1 MHQPEMVSDAFAIGF
16 IAFIWF
22 IVFWVSTPR
31 KKQKPKVY
39 DEVRI
44 VKSVPAQPKQPKPVK
59 PAAAPAKP
67 KAKPGIN
74 PDTLKAMHIQADAE
88 RKIGEALWRKAERTP
103 DPVKRARLEKQAAT
117 SDVRFNNILDRID
130 KLTSSC

>member
-1 MHQPEMVSDAFAIGF
+1 MQEPKMVGDAFAIGF
-16 IAFIWF
+16 IAFIW
-22 IVFWVSTPR
+22 ITVFWVSTPR
-31 KKQKPKVY
+31 KKQKPKAY

-44 VKSVPAQPKQPKPVK
+44 VKPVPAQPKQPKP
-59 PAAAPAKP
+59 AAAPPKP
-67 KAKPGIN
+67 KPKQPIN
-74 PDTLKAMHIQADAE
+74 PDTIKAMHIQADAE

>member
-1 MHQPEMVSDAFAIGF
+1 MQEPKMVSDAFAIGF
-16 IAFIWF
+16 IAFIW
-22 IVFWVSTPR
+22 ITVFWISTPR
-31 KKQKPKVY
+31 KKKKSEVY

-44 VKSVPAQPKQPKPVK
+44 IKPVPAQPKQPKPVK
-59 PAAAPAKP
+59 PAATPPKLKP
-67 KAKPGIN
+67 KQTIN

-130 KLTSSC
+130 KLTQ

>member
-1 MHQPEMVSDAFAIGF
+1 MHQPETVSDVFAIAL

-22 IVFWVSTPR
+22 MVFWASTPH
-31 KKQKPKVY
+31 KKQKP
-39 DEVRI
+39 DPCSG
-44 VKSVPAQPKQPKPVK
+44 VKIIKTVPAPPKQP
-59 PAAAPAKP
+59 KP

-130 KLTSSC
+130 KLTQ

>member
-1 MHQPEMVSDAFAIGF
+1 MQEPKTVSDAFAIGF
-16 IAFIWF
+16 IVFIWI

-31 KKQKPKVY
+31 KRKKPKVY

-44 VKSVPAQPKQPKPVK
+44 AKPVPAKPKQQKPVK

-67 KAKPGIN
+67 KAKPSIN

-130 KLTSSC
+130 KLTQ

>member
-1 MHQPEMVSDAFAIGF
+1 MQEPKMVSYAFAIGF

-31 KKQKPKVY
+31 KKKKPKAY

-44 VKSVPAQPKQPKPVK
+44 TKPIPAKPKQQTPVK

-74 PDTLKAMHIQADAE
+74 PDTLKSMHIQADAE
-88 RKIGEALWRKAERTP
+88 RRIGEALWRKAEHTP

-130 KLTSSC
+130 KLTQ

>member
-1 MHQPEMVSDAFAIGF
+1 MQDPKMASDTFAIGF
-16 IAFIWF
+16 IAFIW
-22 IVFWVSTPR
+22 ITVFWVSTPR
-31 KKQKPKVY
+31 KKQKTKVY

-44 VKSVPAQPKQPKPVK
+44 INPSPAKPKQQKPVK
-59 PAAAPAKP
+59 PAAAPAKSKP
-67 KAKPGIN
+67 KQTIN

-117 SDVRFNNILDRID
+117 SEVRFNNILDRID
-130 KLTSSC
+130 KLTEG

>member
-1 MHQPEMVSDAFAIGF
+1 MQGPEMVSDAFAIGF

-31 KKQKPKVY
+31 KKKKPKAY

-44 VKSVPAQPKQPKPVK
+44 IKPAPTKPKQQR

-88 RKIGEALWRKAERTP
+88 RRIGEALWRKAEHTP
-103 DPVKRARLEKQAAT
+103 DPVKRARLEKQAAN

-130 KLTSSC
+130 RLTQ

>member
-1 MHQPEMVSDAFAIGF
+1 MQGPEMVSDAFAIGF
-16 IAFIWF
+16 IAFIWLT
-22 IVFWVSTPR
+22 VFWVSTPR
-31 KKQKPKVY
+31 KKKKPEVY
-39 DEVRI
+39 DGVRI
-44 VKSVPAQPKQPKPVK
+44 VKPVPAQPKQPKSVK
-59 PAAAPAKP
+59 PVAAPAKP
-67 KAKPGIN
+67 KPKQTIN

-88 RKIGEALWRKAERTP
+88 RRIGEALWRKAEHTP